1 MEVWFPC
8 EWNASCKGYF
18 QQQPDVSQQKGQTLY
33 FSTSLPDWSA
43 LVASQAEFRIA
54 YQSPWSCPWG
64 GLSWPMG
71 KGTGSHSILAQGQ
84 IHTALIP
91 PSRFSPRFPQVS
103 HSESI
108 QACPITGSRCTF
120 LDYTRLKCSFVFS
133 CLCDLFLNSMA
144 YFHNPAVILQNLC
157 PWNLR
162 GMLIKRWL
170 TCCTKIPW
178 SKNSVFLFS
187 MCHIFRC
194 DLFPAAWNGQT
205 TVTIFLHNILSAATL
220 LFMSPLYLDL

>member
-1 MEVWFPC
+1 M
-8 EWNASCKGYF
+8 
-18 QQQPDVSQQKGQTLY
+18 
-33 FSTSLPDWSA
+33 SLA
-43 LVASQAEFRIA
+43 
-54 YQSPWSCPWG
+54 
-64 GLSWPMG
+64 
-71 KGTGSHSILAQGQ
+71 KGTSNSNQTSPSNKARPSIFPPLFLIEVLLLHHTLNSKLLIKARGPAHEVGFHGQWEKAWVLTLAQGQ

-91 PSRFSPRFPQVS
+91 PSRFSPCFPQVS

-220 LFMSPLYLDL
+220 IFMSPLYLDL